1 MKKLLLTFFAFLTWA
16 AAYSQLTP
24 VWCENFDGTLSTT
37 SSGNPGFT
45 VDANYFQ
52 SPSNCIKGET
62 VDIFGISKLTSPVF
76 STTGQNFV
84 VLEFDHICKI
94 NLLDVAKIEYSTD
107 GINWTYFDADPLKIT
122 QGGPGNCY
130 YLGTSATFIANA
142 STFTDMSHQVDWQG
156 GFPVAPLNTWWKHE
170 TFDISLV
177 AANQATFQVRFSFE
191 DQGGA
196 MNSYYG
202 WLLDNICVNS
212 APCEQFEPVIGL
224 PYPGNTYYQG
234 TIFTA
239 PPYDIFAAIDDP
251 SGVLF
256 AELFWTV
263 NGGPVQQYGGMV
275 NLTDSMW
282 AGTISTGGIGDTICY
297 WIEATDN
304 SGCNNVATFPDTGCI
319 TIYPVDGLKP
329 PFCDNFDITNPNFAS
344 DPLSTGSLWEN
355 GVPTGAALST
365 AHSGTNV
372 WGVGNINSGGDYTN
386 STTSYLTSAQ
396 IDFSTASVVNL
407 EMYINKS
414 SEDSYD
420 GMRIHYSTDNG
431 GTWSILGTVNDP
443 NATNWYNEASLA
455 GSGNPAWSGIGS
467 GWEFIKYK
475 LASIPGIM
483 GNPNVMVRFEFSSDG
498 IIPDEGFHID
508 DFCLVIP
515 CSDDLGVTA
524 ITSPIDGSGTPS
536 GSSSGITISLEN
548 FGVNPQTGFTIGY
561 SINGIIQTPVTYT
574 GTIGGGLTGTFTLP
588 NYTVPSGGYSICV
601 WTELPGDCNNVNDT
615 VCGSYVGIPTYT
627 PSPSFCDDF
636 DAGNNGWSQQ
646 NDPGAPI
653 TTLWELGSPSLPPS
667 NTTHSGANCW
677 DINLTTFY
685 DNLAISFLYTPYF
698 DFSAISNGRV
708 NFWLNYFS
716 EPGWDGLRLEFTN
729 DGGATWQVIGT
740 ANDAC
745 GTNWYND
752 PSVNAGYFG
761 GTDAWAGNSNGW
773 VNVGYKLCCTTGI
786 FNNPTPIQ
794 FRFAFASD
802 FSVTAPYTGVSIDDF
817 CINAAQGDDV
827 GISSITLP
835 VGGYPVGGSAPVV
848 VVLENFGATTITS
861 VPINYIANGNLQTI
875 IWSGSLPPCG
885 TVSVTLPSFTVVQG
899 VNPIVAYT
907 SLAGDLLSSNDSSS
921 TEIIGQPLITP
932 TYLNWYSDD
941 FDAGNIGWAPFI
953 ETGGDPGTQ
962 WEFGTPN
969 FGQTT
974 GAYTAPNAWDVNL
987 NSAPTGN
994 AYCVLTTPYFDM
1006 TNAAG
1011 AIFRFW
1017 QNRNI
1022 YEFGDRFYIEYNVNN
1037 TSWNLLLPAP
1047 TNTTI
1052 NWYNNLPLLEEWDDA
1067 SAGWELSSLK
1077 DVTSLLGTPA
1087 PSLVQ
1092 FRFVYRSN
1100 GFTNG
1105 DGVSI
1110 DNFEL
1115 FVPIPL
1121 SVKTVSVNTSVPCQF
1136 IFPGQPIT
1144 FAAPIQNNGVFPV
1157 FVHNATLTIDGAIV
1171 SVDQVTYTP
1180 TPGSLESDSTLVHN
1194 FNNTWIAV
1202 PGFHQ
1207 VCVYTDSPNGSLDLY
1222 QPDDTACA
1230 SVLVFDSITTSQL
1243 PYCTSFESGNQWVTA
1258 NSFSYCVQNDWQ
1270 LGAPAKPNLN
1280 GAHTGNN
1287 AWSTNLTGTYANK
1300 DSSGLF
1306 SALIR
1311 VQQSHCYRLSFYQQY
1326 RTEYGIDG
1334 GTIHY
1339 SDDYG
1344 VNWNRMNLTGTPNMQ
1359 LFGASPNYT
1368 YVSELDP
1375 SDPASKG
1382 FTGTRNDWFYT
1393 EKVIRPDVNSQI
1405 VIRWRFASDYSIVE
1419 EGWDVD
1425 DFCFEDL
1432 GTCAPVGIDE
1442 YAINNFGMSQNYPN
1456 PAEELTTFD
1465 ISIPAAG
1472 QVRILIT
1479 DIIGQVVEVVADQN
1493 MDAGVHTFQVNTS
1506 GIAAGLY
1513 NYTMIY
1519 EGEQISKRMVIT
1531 H

>member
-24 VWCENFDGTLSTT
+24 VWCENFDGTISTT

-62 VDIFGISKLTSPVF
+62 VDIFGVSKLTSPVF

-84 VLEFDHICKI
+84 LLEFDHICKI
-94 NLLDVAKIEYSTD
+94 NLLDIAKLEYSTD
-107 GINWTYFDADPLKIT
+107 GVNWFYFDADPVKIT

-130 YLGTSATFIANA
+130 YLGTSATFVANA
-142 STFTDMSHQVDWQG
+142 STFTDMAHQVDWQG

-177 AANQATFQVRFSFE
+177 AANQPTFQVRFSFE

-196 MNSYYG
+196 MNGYYG
-202 WLLDNICVNS
+202 WLIDNICVNS
-212 APCEQFEPVIGL
+212 APCEQFPPSVSL
-224 PYPGNTYYQG
+224 PYPGNIYFQG

-239 PPYDIFAAIDDP
+239 PPYDIFAQIDDP
-251 SGVLF
+251 SGILS
-256 AELFWTV
+256 AELYWTV

-275 NLTDSMW
+275 QLLPDQW

-297 WIEATDN
+297 WIEAIDN
-304 SGCNNVATFPDTGCI
+304 SGCLNDSTLYAANCI
-319 TIYPVDGLKP
+319 RPIGGLTP
-329 PFCDNFDITNPNFAS
+329 PFCDNFDIPNPNFAS
-344 DPLSTGSLWEN
+344 DPISIGTLWEN
-355 GVPTGAALST
+355 GIPTGAALST
-365 AHSGTNV
+365 PHSSPNV
-372 WGVGNINSGGDYTN
+372 WGIGNLNSAGDYVNN
-386 STTSYLTSAQ
+386 SLSYLTSAQ
-396 IDFSTASVVNL
+396 IDFTSASVVNL
-407 EMYINKS
+407 EMYINYS
-414 SEDSYD
+414 TEETYD
-420 GMRIHYSTDNG
+420 GMRIQYSTDNG
-431 GTWSILGTVNDP
+431 ATWNLLGAFNDP
-443 NATNWYNEASLA
+443 NATNWYNINSLDFT
-455 GSGNPAWSGIGS
+455 NIPAWSGLSS

-475 LASIPGIM
+475 LASVPGIM
-483 GNPNVMVRFEFSSDG
+483 GNPNVRMRFEFSSETIG
-498 IIPDEGFHID
+498 TDEGFHID
-508 DFCLVIP
+508 DFCLSIP
-515 CSDDLGVTA
+515 CNNDLGVSV
-524 ITSPIDGSGTPS
+524 INSPIDGSGTPS
-536 GSSSGITISLEN
+536 GTSNSITITLEN
-548 FGVNPQTGFTIGY
+548 YGVNPQSGFTIGY
-561 SINGIIQTPVTYT
+561 SVNGVAQTPVTYT
-574 GTIGGGLTGTFTLP
+574 GTLNGGLTASFTLP
-588 NYTVPSGGYSICV
+588 NYTVPSGGYDICV
-601 WTELPGDCNNVNDT
+601 WTELAGDCQNSNDT
-615 VCGSYVGIPTYT
+615 ICGTYVGIPTYT

-646 NDPGAPI
+646 NDPGAPA
-653 TTLWELGSPSLPPS
+653 TTIWELGLPNFGATTS
-667 NTTHSGANCW
+667 THSGANCW
-677 DINLTTFY
+677 DINLNTQY
-685 DNLAISFLYTPYF
+685 DDDAISFLYSPYF
-698 DFSAISNGRV
+698 DFSTIGSGRLDFWV
-708 NFWLNYFS
+708 NIAAENNY
-716 EPGWDGLRLEFTN
+716 DGLRLEFSN
-729 DGGATWQVIGT
+729 DGGASWQVIGS
-740 ANDAC
+740 ANDVC

-752 PSVNAGYFG
+752 DQVFAGYFG
-761 GTDAWAGNSNGW
+761 GTDAWTGTSNGW
-773 VNVGYKLCCTTGI
+773 MHVAYKLCCTTGI

-802 FSVTAPYTGVSIDDF
+802 GSVITSGVSVDDF
-817 CINAAQGDDV
+817 CIYAAQGDDV
-827 GISSITLP
+827 GISDITLP
-835 VGGYPVGGSAPVV
+835 VGGYPVGGTAPVV

-861 VPINYIANGNLQTI
+861 VPINYTVNGAGLQTI

-885 TVSVTLPSFTVVQG
+885 TVTVTLPSFTVVQG
-899 VNPIVAYT
+899 VNTIVAYT
-907 SLAGDLLSSNDSSS
+907 TLSTDQLHSNDSST

-932 TYLNWYSDD
+932 TYLNWYSDN

-953 ETGGDPGTQ
+953 EVGGDPGTQ

-974 GAYTAPNAWDVNL
+974 GAYSAPNSWDVNL
-987 NSAPTGN
+987 NSAPNGSAN
-994 AYCVLTTPYFDM
+994 CVLTTPYFDL

-1011 AIFRFW
+1011 AIMRFW
-1017 QNRNI
+1017 QNRNMNT
-1022 YEFGDRFYIEYNVNN
+1022 FGDKFYIEYNINN
-1037 TSWNLLLPAP
+1037 TAWFKLLPPA
-1047 TNTTI
+1047 NYTTI
-1052 NWYNNLPLLEEWDDA
+1052 NWYNHASTFDYWDDI
-1067 SAGWELSSLK
+1067 SAGWIFSSLK

-1092 FRFVYRSN
+1092 FRFVFISSAFSN
-1100 GFTNG
+1100 AE
-1105 DGVSI
+1105 GVSI

-1157 FVHNATLTIDGAIV
+1157 YVHNATLTIDGSIV
-1171 SVDQVTYTP
+1171 SVDQVSYTP
-1180 TPGSLESDSTLVHN
+1180 TPGSLESDSTIVHN

-1230 SVLVFDSITTSQL
+1230 TVLVFDSITTSQL

-1258 NSFSYCVQNDWQ
+1258 NSFSYCIQNDWQ
-1270 LGAPAKPNLN
+1270 IGTPSKPNLN

-1311 VQQSHCYRLSFYQQY
+1311 VQENHCYKMSFYQQY

-1334 GTIHY
+1334 GTLHY
-1339 SDDYG
+1339 STDYG
-1344 VNWNRMNLTGTPNMQ
+1344 VTWNRMNMTGTPNMQ

-1375 SDPASKG
+1375 TDPASKG
-1382 FTGTRNDWFYT
+1382 FTGTRNDWFYS
-1393 EKVIRPDVNSQI
+1393 EKVFRPDANSQAI
-1405 VIRWRFASDYSIVE
+1405 IRWRFASDYSVVE
-1419 EGWDVD
+1419 EGWDID
-1425 DFCFEDL
+1425 DFCIEDL
-1432 GTCAPVGIDE
+1432 GTCAPIGIEE

-1456 PAEELTTFD
+1456 PAEDLTTFD

-1472 QVRILIT
+1472 QVRVLISDIL
-1479 DIIGQVVEVVADQN
+1479 GQVVSVVADQN

-1513 NYTMIY
+1513 TYTMIY
-1519 EGEQISKRMVIT
+1519 EGEQVSKRMVVT